1 MGQLLKKFAMKM
13 SYAWNVSDDN
23 AHFITT
29 FAISICPLLLITLFV
44 IIFKISLLK
53 IMLILIIAFLINFFL
68 IYLLKGPSSFS

>member
-1 MGQLLKKFAMKM
+1 MGQLLKNFALKM
-13 SYAWNVSDDN
+13 SYAWNASDDN

-53 IMLILIIAFLINFFL
+53 TMLILIIAFLINFL
-68 IYLLKGPSSFS
+68 GIVLKYDT